1 MGAVNVGV
9 AAYLAG
15 IGVVLGLMC
24 VYGSIKNKGR
34 KSPN

>member
-1 MGAVNVGV
+1 MDATQTIV

-24 VYGSIKNKGR
+24 IYGSIRNKGR
-34 KSPN
+34 KA